1 MTVEFELSEQIA
13 EIKEQEERLIFP
25 SFSHS
30 DAWRLGGVIME
41 LATSRGLAIA
51 WDVSRGEQIV
61 AHGATEGSNA
71 ANDLWIAR
79 KIRLAKLTN
88 AATLR
93 VRLEAQANGRNP
105 SDWLE
110 PYQYAVAGG
119 CFPIRVAGGAM
130 VGTATVSGLPDTE
143 DHALVVEAIQS
154 FLAS

>member
-1 MTVEFELSEQIA
+1 MSVELELSEQIA
-13 EIKEQEERLIFP
+13 DIKAQEERLVFA

-41 LATSRGLAIA
+41 LATSRGLGIA

-88 AATLR
+88 SSTLR
-93 VRLEAQANGRNP
+93 VRLEAQASGRNP

-110 PYQYAVAGG
+110 PFQYAVAGG
-119 CFPIRVAGGAM
+119 CFPIRVAGGAV
-130 VGTATVSGLPDTE
+130 VGTATVSGLPDTA
-143 DHALVVEAIQS
+143 DHSLVVEAIEAY
-154 FLAS
+154 LAS